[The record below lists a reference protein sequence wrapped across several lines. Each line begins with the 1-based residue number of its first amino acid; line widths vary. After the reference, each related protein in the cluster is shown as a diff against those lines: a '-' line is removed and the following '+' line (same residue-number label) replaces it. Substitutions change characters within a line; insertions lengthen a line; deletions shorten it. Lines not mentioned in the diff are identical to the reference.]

1 MEPMMDNASIL
12 EAILFVAESP
22 VPIEELAEVLEV
34 AVTDVQKELD
44 VLADRLVDR
53 GLELRNVGGGWRLY
67 SHPDTY
73 PYLDRFAATAT
84 ASRLSQAALETLAI
98 VAYRQP
104 VSRSQ
109 VSEVRGVDADSAL
122 RTLERRG
129 LVAETGRLA
138 LPGNPAVYGTTDL
151 FLEKMG
157 LQSLADLPP
166 LADHVPAATVVESL
180 EETFKP

>member
-1 MEPMMDNASIL
+1 MDNASIL

-44 VLADRLVDR
+44 VLADRLVDH

>member
-1 MEPMMDNASIL
+1 MDVPSIL
-12 EAILFVAESP
+12 EAILFVAEAP
-22 VPIEELAEVLEV
+22 VPIEELAEVLEIPV
-34 AVTDVQKELD
+34 VDVRTELD
-44 VLADRLVDR
+44 VLADRLAGR
-53 GLELRNVGGGWRLY
+53 GLELRSVGGGWRLY
-67 SHPDTY
+67 TGPDAY
-73 PYLDRFAATAT
+73 PFLDRFASTATAT
-84 ASRLSQAALETLAI
+84 RLSQAALETLAI

-109 VSEVRGVDADSAL
+109 VAEVRGVDADSAL

-129 LVAETGRLA
+129 LIAETGRLS

-157 LQSLADLPP
+157 LQSLGGLPP
-166 LADHVPAATVVESL
+166 LADHIPAATVVESL

>member
-1 MEPMMDNASIL
+1 MDNASIL
-12 EAILFVAESP
+12 QAILFVAESP

-34 AVTDVQKELD
+34 AVADVQKELD
-44 VLADRLVDR
+44 VLADRLVDH

-129 LVAETGRLA
+129 LVAETGRLS

-151 FLEKMG
+151 FLEKLG

>member
-1 MEPMMDNASIL
+1 MDNASVL
-12 EAILFVAESP
+12 EAILFVTESP

-34 AVTDVQKELD
+34 AVTEVQNELD
-44 VLADRLVDR
+44 VLSDRLVDR

-67 SHPDTY
+67 THPDTY

>member
-1 MEPMMDNASIL
+1 MDNASIL

-44 VLADRLVDR
+44 VLADRLLDH

-129 LVAETGRLA
+129 LVAETGRLP

>member
-1 MEPMMDNASIL
+1 MDVPSIL

-22 VPIEELAEVLEV
+22 VPIEELAEVLELPV
-34 AVTDVQKELD
+34 SEVRSELD
-44 VLADRLVDR
+44 VLADHLTDR
-53 GLELRNVGGGWRLY
+53 GLELRSVGGGWRLY
-67 SHPDTY
+67 TSPDAY
-73 PYLDRFAATAT
+73 AYLDRFATTATAT
-84 ASRLSQAALETLAI
+84 RLSQASLETLAV
-98 VAYRQP
+98 VAYQQP

-109 VSEVRGVDADSAL
+109 VSEVRGVDAESAL
-122 RTLERRG
+122 HTLARRG
-129 LVAETGRLA
+129 LIVEMDRLA

-157 LQSLADLPP
+157 LQSLGDLPP

>member
-34 AVTDVQKELD
+34 AVADVQKELD
-44 VLADRLVDR
+44 VLADRLVDH

-129 LVAETGRLA
+129 LVAETGRLS

-151 FLEKMG
+151 FLEKLG

>member
-1 MEPMMDNASIL
+1 MESMMDNPSIL

-22 VPIEELAEVLEV
+22 VPIEELAEVLELP
-34 AVTDVQKELD
+34 VTEVRADLD
-44 VLADRLVDR
+44 VLAERLSDR

-67 SHPDTY
+67 TSPETY
-73 PYLDRFAATAT
+73 PYLDRFATTATAT
-84 ASRLSQAALETLAI
+84 RLSQAALETLAV
-98 VAYRQP
+98 VAYQQP

-109 VSEVRGVDADSAL
+109 VGEVRGVDAESAL

-129 LVAETGRLA
+129 LIVETGRLT
-138 LPGNPAVYGTTDL
+138 LPGTPAVYGTTDL

-157 LQSLADLPP
+157 LQSLSDLPP

>member
-1 MEPMMDNASIL
+1 MDNASIL

-44 VLADRLVDR
+44 VLADRLVDH

-84 ASRLSQAALETLAI
+84 AGRLSQAALETLAI

>member
-1 MEPMMDNASIL
+1 MDNASIL

-44 VLADRLVDR
+44 VLADRLHDH

-129 LVAETGRLA
+129 LVAETGRLS

>member
-1 MEPMMDNASIL
+1 MDNASIL

-34 AVTDVQKELD
+34 AVADVQKELD
-44 VLADRLVDR
+44 VLADRLVDH

-129 LVAETGRLA
+129 LVAETGRLS

-151 FLEKMG
+151 FLEKLG

>member
-1 MEPMMDNASIL
+1 MDNASIL

-34 AVTDVQKELD
+34 AVADVQKELD
-44 VLADRLVDR
+44 VLADRLVDH

-129 LVAETGRLA
+129 LVAETGRLS

>member
-1 MEPMMDNASIL
+1 MDNASIL

-44 VLADRLVDR
+44 VLADRLLDH

-129 LVAETGRLA
+129 LVAETGRLS

>member
-1 MEPMMDNASIL
+1 MDNASIL

-44 VLADRLVDR
+44 VLADRLVDH

-129 LVAETGRLA
+129 LVAETGRLS

>member
-1 MEPMMDNASIL
+1 MDNPSIL

-34 AVTDVQKELD
+34 GLD
-44 VLADRLVDR
+44 EVEGDLQVLGERLQGG

-67 SHPDTY
+67 TSPDTY
-73 PYLDRFAATAT
+73 AYLDRFATTATAT
-84 ASRLSQAALETLAI
+84 RLSQAALETLAV
-98 VAYRQP
+98 VAYQQP

-109 VSEVRGVDADSAL
+109 VSEVRGVDAESAL
-122 RTLERRG
+122 HTLERRG
-129 LVAETGRLA
+129 LIVETGRLT
-138 LPGNPAVYGTTDL
+138 LPGSPAVYGTTDL

-157 LQSLADLPP
+157 LRSLSELPP

>member
-1 MEPMMDNASIL
+1 MDVPSIL

-22 VPIEELAEVLEV
+22 VPIEELAEVLELPV
-34 AVTDVQKELD
+34 SEVRSELD
-44 VLADRLVDR
+44 VLADRLADR
-53 GLELRNVGGGWRLY
+53 GLELRSVGGGWRLY
-67 SHPDTY
+67 TSPDAY
-73 PYLDRFAATAT
+73 AYLDRFAATAT
-84 ASRLSQAALETLAI
+84 ATRLSQASLETLAV
-98 VAYRQP
+98 VAYQQP

-109 VSEVRGVDADSAL
+109 VSEVRGVDAESAL
-122 RTLERRG
+122 HTLARRG
-129 LVAETGRLA
+129 LIVELGRLA

-157 LQSLADLPP
+157 LQSLDDLPP

>member
-1 MEPMMDNASIL
+1 MDNTAIL

-22 VPIEELAEVLEV
+22 VPVEELAEVLEMSV
-34 AVTDVQKELD
+34 GDVRAALDELD
-44 VLADRLVDR
+44 GRLEMR

-67 SHPDTY
+67 TRQEAF
-73 PYLDRFAATAT
+73 PYLDRFASSASAT
-84 ASRLSQAALETLAI
+84 RLSQAALETLAI

-109 VSEVRGVDADSAL
+109 VSEVRGVDAESAL

-129 LVAETGRLA
+129 LIEETGRLS
-138 LPGNPAVYGTTDL
+138 LPGNPAVYGTSDL

-166 LADHVPAATVVESL
+166 LADHVPAASVVESL
-180 EETFKP
+180 EDTFKS

>member
-1 MEPMMDNASIL
+1 MDNASIL

-34 AVTDVQKELD
+34 AVVDVQKELD
-44 VLADRLVDR
+44 VLADRLVDH

-151 FLEKMG
+151 FLEKLG